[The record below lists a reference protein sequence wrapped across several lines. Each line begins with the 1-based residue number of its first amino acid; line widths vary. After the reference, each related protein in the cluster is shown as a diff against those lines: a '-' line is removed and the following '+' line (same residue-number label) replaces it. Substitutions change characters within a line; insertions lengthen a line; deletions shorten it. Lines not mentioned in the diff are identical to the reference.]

1 MTATIPPDK
10 NRLLANLEHNL
21 GPVVM
26 GALRDPE
33 VVEIILNSD
42 GNLWVEK
49 LGKKMETAG
58 RMEPAQGRLVI
69 SLIASALDTVVT
81 AANPIVEGELPL
93 DGSRFEGSLPPVCA
107 APSFA
112 IRKKA
117 SRVFPLE
124 SYVENGIMPASLLPE
139 LQKALANH
147 ENILVVGGTGSGKTT
162 FVNALIR
169 SLSERCPDDR
179 LVILEDTMELQ
190 SKSRNSQFF
199 RTSDDV
205 DMTRL
210 LRMTMRMRPD
220 RILIGEVRDGAALA
234 LLKSWNTGHPGG
246 IATIHANSAEE
257 GLYRLEELIA
267 EATPAPKHRLIG
279 QAVDLI
285 IHIERAPGGRRIP
298 EVLRVAGYDGNK
310 QHYQTEVVYQVTTER
325 GDNLKQYKEKM
336 A

>member
-1 MTATIPPDK
+1 MSAGVDN

-26 GALRDPE
+26 TALRDPD

-42 GNLWVEK
+42 GKLWIEK
-49 LGKKMETAG
+49 LGHKMEEAG
-58 RMEPAQGRLVI
+58 RMEAAQGRLVI
-69 SLIASALDTVVT
+69 SLIASALETVVT
-81 AANPIVEGELPL
+81 VASPIVEGELPL

-124 SYVENGIMPASLLPE
+124 SYVEQGIMPAELLPE
-139 LQKALANH
+139 LNNALTKH

-169 SLSERCPDDR
+169 SLSELCPDDR
-179 LVILEDTMELQ
+179 LVILEDTRELQ
-190 SKSRNSQFF
+190 SLSANTQFY
-199 RTSDDV
+199 RTSDEV

-210 LRMTMRMRPD
+210 LRMTMRIRPD

-234 LLKSWNTGHPGG
+234 LLKAWNTGHP
-246 IATIHANSAEE
+246 
-257 GLYRLEELIA
+257 
-267 EATPAPKHRLIG
+267 
-279 QAVDLI
+279 
-285 IHIERAPGGRRIP
+285 
-298 EVLRVAGYDGNK
+298 
-310 QHYQTEVVYQVTTER
+310 
-325 GDNLKQYKEKM
+325 
-336 A
+336 

>member
-1 MTATIPPDK
+1 MTANQD
-10 NRLLANLEHNL
+10 NSRLLANLEHNL
-21 GPVVM
+21 GAVVM
-26 GALRDPE
+26 GALRDPD
-33 VVEIILNSD
+33 VVEVILNSD

-49 LGKKMETAG
+49 LGKKMEMAG
-58 RMEPAQGRLVI
+58 RMAPAQGRLVI
-69 SLIASALDTVVT
+69 SLIASALETVVT

-117 SRVFPLE
+117 SRVFGLKN
-124 SYVENGIMPASLLPE
+124 YVENGIMPASLLPE
-139 LQKALANH
+139 LHKALAGR
-147 ENILVVGGTGSGKTT
+147 ENIMVVGGTGSGKTT

-169 SLSERCPDDR
+169 ALSELCPDDR

-199 RTSDDV
+199 RTSDEV

-234 LLKSWNTGHPGG
+234 LLKAWNTGHPGG
-246 IATIHANSAEE
+246 IATVHANGAEE

-267 EATPAPKHRLIG
+267 EATQAPKQQLIG
-279 QAVDLI
+279 NAVDKVVF
-285 IHIERAPGGRRIP
+285 IERAPGGRRIP
-298 EVLRVAGYDGNK
+298 EVLRVGGYDHNDQRYK
-310 QHYQTEVVYQVTTER
+310 TDIIYQAAR
-325 GDNLKQYKEKM
+325 
-336 A
+336 

>member
-1 MTATIPPDK
+1 MTMHADS
-10 NRLLANLEHNL
+10 RLLANLEHNL

-26 GALRDPE
+26 NGLNDPE

-42 GNLWVEK
+42 GTIWIER
-49 LGKKMETAG
+49 LGQNMEVAG
-58 RMEPAQGRLVI
+58 RMDAAQGRLVI
-69 SLIASALDTVVT
+69 SLVASALETIVTV
-81 AANPIVEGELPL
+81 ARPIVEGELPL
-93 DGSRFEGSLPPVCA
+93 DGSRFEGALPPICP
-107 APSFA
+107 APTFA

-117 SRVFPLE
+117 SKVFPLE
-124 SYVENGIMPASLLPE
+124 SYAENGIMPAHLLDVFYSA
-139 LQKALANH
+139 LQAR

-169 SLSERCPDDR
+169 ALSEVCPDDR

-190 SKSRNSQFF
+190 SLSANTQFY

-234 LLKSWNTGHPGG
+234 LLKAWNTGHPGG
-246 IATIHANSAEE
+246 IATVHANSAEE

-267 EATPAPKHRLIG
+267 EATAAPKHRLIG
-279 QAVDLI
+279 HAVDLI
-285 IHIERAPGGRRIP
+285 VYIERAQGTGRRIP
-298 EVLRVAGYDGNK
+298 EVLRINGYNPIE
-310 QHYQTEVVYQVTTER
+310 QNYTTQPIYTMEEVIV
-325 GDNLKQYKEKM
+325 
-336 A
+336 